1 MSEIRSFFA
10 VQLPPAAQVTE
21 MTIIILAAGFLLE
34 VGYWLLKEP
43 AGLTAYVEPS

>member
-1 MSEIRSFFA
+1 
-10 VQLPPAAQVTE
+10 

-34 VGYWLLKEP
+34 IVYRVLKDS